1 MRGLAGLYAEDFHHV
16 IGGRPQPGVV
26 NSTLPIGDFS
36 RATHLSVKMLRH
48 YHEIG
53 LLEPVD
59 VDVDTGY
66 RRYTAEQIVT
76 AQIIRRFRDLDMP
89 FEDIQTALHAPDVD
103 TRNRVI
109 ANHLARLESSL
120 AGTQEAV
127 TSGDSS
133 LP

>member
-1 MRGLAGLYAEDFHHV
+1 M
-16 IGGRPQPGVV
+16 

-53 LLEPVD
+53 LLQPVD

-66 RRYTAEQIVT
+66 RRYATAQIVA

-89 FEDIQTALHAPDVD
+89 LEDIQIVLQAPDVG

-120 AGTQEAV
+120 ARTHQQNWRRSSTPV
-127 TSGDSS
+127 PTPTSTGLTVSS
-133 LP
+133 PPT